1 MNLLLCMAV
10 VLLSGSAA
18 LADPMRPFVMPAANG
33 ASAALAAVRLPIDT
47 AGNAALP
54 TLRAIRVDADGR
66 SLALFG
72 EQWLA
77 VGAKL
82 PGQASVAAIGANQVD
97 IQQGKTRRT
106 LPLLPPLLASSDSQT
121 PAMGSPPSSAAASP
135 SASPSANPSA
145 STLQAARG
153 ARDGGAKHALAP
165 SSLSRAATLTTP

>member
-1 MNLLLCMAV
+1 MKLVLWTTCLLL
-10 VLLSGSAA
+10 SSSAA

-33 ASAALAAVRLPIDT
+33 ASAALGGPRLPI
-47 AGNAALP
+47 ALP
-54 TLRAIRVDADGR
+54 ADATGNPSLPALRAIRVDADGR

-106 LPLLPPLLASSDSQT
+106 LPLLPPLLASSEAQ
-121 PAMGSPPSSAAASP
+121 ALAVGGQPSSTVQPAG
-135 SASPSANPSA
+135 
-145 STLQAARG
+145 R
-153 ARDGGAKHALAP
+153 ARDGSAKHALAP

>member
-1 MNLLLCMAV
+1 MNLVLCMAV
-10 VLLSGSAA
+10 VLLSSSAA
-18 LADPMRPFVMPAANG
+18 LADPMRPFVTPAANG
-33 ASAALAAVRLPIDT
+33 AAAALAAVRLPTDT

-121 PAMGSPPSSAAASP
+121 PATGSPPSSA
-135 SASPSANPSA
+135 SASASANPSA

-153 ARDGGAKHALAP
+153 ARDGSAKHALAP